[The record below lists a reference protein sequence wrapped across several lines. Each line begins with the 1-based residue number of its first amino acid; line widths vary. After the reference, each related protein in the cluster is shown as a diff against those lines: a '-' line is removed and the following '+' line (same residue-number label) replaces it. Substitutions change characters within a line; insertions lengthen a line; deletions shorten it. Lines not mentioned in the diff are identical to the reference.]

1 MKQAPNWNAIV
12 KKFAGNEDVV
22 FGDVNLS
29 KNQVRK
35 GSPGAGGWPTIRY
48 FNKETGYDGGEYKK
62 VTSEAMCTELGPG
75 KPHLED
81 MILGYGKTSLCKVS
95 TSQGCSEKES
105 KFIETWKKKLADG
118 VSAADVEKQITRLD
132 GMKGSSMKAELKEWV
147 TQRLAIFKQLKD
159 EL

>member
-1 MKQAPNWNAIV
+1 MKQAPEWNAIV
-12 KKFAGNEDVV
+12 KKFANSADVA

-62 VTSEAMCTELGPG
+62 KTSEAMCTELGPG
-75 KPHLED
+75 KPYLQEY
-81 MILGYGKTSLCKVS
+81 IEEYGKTSLCSVK
-95 TSQGCSEKES
+95 TEAGCTDKEKA
-105 KFIETWKKKLADG
+105 FIATWKKKIADG
-118 VSAADVEKQITRLD
+118 TPAADVEKQIARLT
-132 GMKGSSMKAELKEWV
+132 GMTSSSMKAELMQWV
-147 TQRLAIFKQLKD
+147 RQRLAIFKQLKT

>member
-1 MKQAPNWNAIV
+1 M
-12 KKFAGNEDVV
+12 
-22 FGDVNLS
+22 NLS

-48 FNKETGYDGGEYKK
+48 FNKETGYEGGEYKK

-75 KPHLED
+75 KPHLTD
-81 MILGYGKTSLCKVS
+81 YILQYGKTSLCSVK
-95 TSQGCSEKES
+95 TEKGCSDKEK
-105 KFIETWKKKLADG
+105 KFIGTWKQKLTDGSTAD
-118 VSAADVEKQITRLD
+118 DLQKQITRLD

>member
-1 MKQAPNWNAIV
+1 MKQAPNWNEIV
-12 KKFAGNEDVV
+12 KKFSGNDDVV

-48 FNKETGYDGGEYKK
+48 FNKQTGYEGGDYKK

-75 KPHLED
+75 LPHLENY
-81 MILGYGKTSLCKVS
+81 ILEYGNTSLCSVK
-95 TSQGCSEKES
+95 TEKGCTDKEKG
-105 KFIETWKKKLADG
+105 FIATWKKKLADG
-118 VSAADVEKQITRLD
+118 TPSEDVQKQIERLD
-132 GMKGSSMKAELKEWV
+132 KMKGSSMKATLKQWV
-147 TQRLAIFKQLKD
+147 TQRLAIFKQLKT

>member
-1 MKQAPNWNAIV
+1 VKQAPNWNEIV
-12 KKFAGNEDVV
+12 KKFSGNEDVV

-48 FNKETGYDGGEYKK
+48 FNKETGYEGGEYKK

-75 KPHLED
+75 QPHLEN
-81 MILGYGKTSLCKVS
+81 MILEYGKTSLCSVK
-95 TSQGCSEKES
+95 TEQGCSEKE
-105 KFIETWKKKLADG
+105 KGFIGTWKKKLADG
-118 VSAADVEKQITRLD
+118 TPAEDVHKQIERLD
-132 GMKGSSMKAELKEWV
+132 KMKGGSMKAELKEWV